1 MGLDVLMEDDR
12 AFLVQDAD
20 VEVFRVQ
27 INTAIVRVILG
38 VEFHVSFLQL
48 SGMEPPEFGCASEEA
63 Q

>member
-38 VEFHVSFLQL
+38 VEFVT
-48 SGMEPPEFGCASEEA
+48 A